1 LLTPK
6 EEKKCAIWCIAFL
19 KPSSYPQ
26 SKLFDAQPFQLLA
39 RQPPPEKTT
48 TWIWIPSVGP

>member
-1 LLTPK
+1 LLTSK